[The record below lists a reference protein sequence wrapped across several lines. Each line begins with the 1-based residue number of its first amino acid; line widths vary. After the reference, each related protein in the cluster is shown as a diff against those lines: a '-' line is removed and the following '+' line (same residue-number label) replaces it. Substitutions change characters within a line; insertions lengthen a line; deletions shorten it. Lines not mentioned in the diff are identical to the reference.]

1 MARLG
6 FVYLQLLSHTKG
18 KSVANP
24 TELLFFLSSFFK
36 KLQHKIGMAKSSH
49 REEEIQAK
57 P

>member
-6 FVYLQLLSHTKG
+6 FAYLQLLSHTKG